1 MTNYV
6 IDENVI
12 MESIHGI
19 KPDGSNA
26 DAEAELMYKILRGK
40 DHIFLNKEIEKK
52 IYSIPKK
59 IERNHPKKDLNNRI
73 YKRLIQVMRDST
85 RVSYVDGQLVNFEG
99 PKKCDKQFVNVAIQS
114 KSILLTADDKIKGP
128 VKNGGSVVSKCVCKT
143 AKEVLENE
151 YKDDLKV

>member
-12 MESIHGI
+12 MESIHGK

-40 DHIFLNKEIEKK
+40 DHIWINEEIAKK
-52 IYSIPKK
+52 IYNISRK
-59 IERNHPKKDLNNRI
+59 IRNEHSEKDLNNRI
-73 YKRLIQVMRDST
+73 YKRLIQVMQDST
-85 RVSYVDGQLVNFEG
+85 RTSYTHGKLVDFKG

-114 KSILLTADDKIKGP
+114 NSILVTADDKIKGP
-128 VKNGGSVVSKCVCKT
+128 VKNGGPVVSKCICRT
-143 AKEVLENE
+143 AKEVLENI
-151 YKDDLKV
+151 V